1 MDKNK
6 ELKEKLLEDNEAGD
20 VHHPGQS
27 NDKKKAMTAEAKKQ
41 MAEAMIHLMGKDQD
55 IADAIKSFEE

>member
-1 MDKNK
+1 MNKTK
-6 ELKEKLLEDNEAGD
+6 ELREKLLKDNEAVN

-27 NDKKKAMTAEAKKQ
+27 DDKKKAMTAEAKKQ
-41 MAEAMIHLMGKDQD
+41 MAEAMLHLMGKDQD